1 MFKKIVS
8 LVKRPQL
15 LFLTLGH
22 RGFFNWMNDS
32 LYIKIAFWAKMGYF
46 PDLNNPESY
55 NEKIQWLKLNFRD
68 SKYPK
73 LVDKYDVRNYVES
86 KIGIEY
92 LIPLYGVWSKF
103 EDIDFSNL
111 PEQFILKT
119 THDSGTYIICKNK
132 KKLDMKKSEK
142 KLNKSLSRNY
152 YWGQRE
158 WPYKQVN
165 PKIISEKLLVDK
177 EYNDLRDFKFF
188 CFNGEPKLMFI
199 ASDRGKNTKF
209 DFFDLDFNRLNLKQH
224 YPNSDKVIERPKNFQ
239 KMIEL
244 ARKLAKG
251 MPHVRVDFY
260 NINGKIYFGELTFF
274 HFSGWEKFDPQYYDE
289 LLGDYLQLPNEKGD
303 YFK

>member
-1 MFKKIVS
+1 
-8 LVKRPQL
+8 
-15 LFLTLGH
+15 
-22 RGFFNWMNDS
+22 
-32 LYIKIAFWAKMGYF
+32 
-46 PDLNNPESY
+46 
-55 NEKIQWLKLNFRD
+55 
-68 SKYPK
+68 
-73 LVDKYDVRNYVES
+73 
-86 KIGIEY
+86 
-92 LIPLYGVWSKF
+92 
-103 EDIDFSNL
+103 
-111 PEQFILKT
+111 
-119 THDSGTYIICKNK
+119 
-132 KKLDMKKSEK
+132 
-142 KLNKSLSRNY
+142 
-152 YWGQRE
+152 
-158 WPYKQVN
+158 
-165 PKIISEKLLVDK
+165 
-177 EYNDLRDFKFF
+177 
-188 CFNGEPKLMFI
+188 MFI